1 MDSLRFVLEAPQLS
15 QTHKK
20 RPRLVTSCD
29 NCRLKKIKCV
39 QVKSQP
45 RCEACETGNTPCQ
58 FRDRERYFA
67 ERSRIVTGASAGSSP
82 AHSRR
87 SSSQSIDPTVP
98 PPARGDPLDASGW
111 YSGTQS
117 SPDNGHPSRYASSS
131 PSYSLSSSPQSNP
144 DQWFSSPIMEP
155 ARPHYERQPSYAS
168 PLPQLGNATSRGDY
182 SHYAIPDA
190 LGAQRDRAAASQ
202 ALPLFDSRHGTMPH
216 PTMLI
221 HLVQVFFECFSRNF
235 PFLQYEDVSRRVFN
249 GTLSPLLA
257 NSIASLAA
265 RYSQSSDVLARGT
278 TAVSNTYADA
288 AKRLLHDS
296 SHVPY
301 IEILHAVI
309 VLAWSEYKAG
319 RVAGPTEYSQ
329 MATKLAMSLGLGNDV
344 VSQTSSERERT
355 LLRST
360 WTSVVQLQQIAAS
373 RA

>member
-1 MDSLRFVLEAPQLS
+1 MDGLRFVLEAPQLS

-39 QVKSQP
+39 QVKAHP
-45 RCEACETGNTPCQ
+45 RCEACESGNTPCQ

-67 ERSRIVTGASAGSSP
+67 ERSRIVTGSSAGPSP

-87 SSSQSIDPTVP
+87 SSTQSIEPSAVSPT
-98 PPARGDPLDASGW
+98 RGDSTDASSW
-111 YSGTQS
+111 YTGAQS
-117 SPDNGHPSRYASSS
+117 SSDSGHPSRYASSS

-144 DQWFSSPIMEP
+144 DQWFASPLMGST
-155 ARPHYERQPSYAS
+155 RPHYERWFSRDYASYAI
-168 PLPQLGNATSRGDY
+168 ADTS
-182 SHYAIPDA
+182 S
-190 LGAQRDRAAASQ
+190 AQRDRVVSQ
-202 ALPLFDSRHGTMPH
+202 VLPLFDSRQGNMPH
-216 PTMLI
+216 PTILV
-221 HLVQVFFECFSRNF
+221 HLVQVFFECFARNF
-235 PFLQYEDVSRRVFN
+235 PFLQYDDVSRRV
-249 GTLSPLLA
+249 
-257 NSIASLAA
+257 IASLAA
-265 RYSQSSDVLARGT
+265 RYSQSSDVLTRGA
-278 TAVSNTYADA
+278 TAVSNAYADA
-288 AKRLLHDS
+288 AKGLLHDS

-309 VLAWSEYKAG
+309 VLAWGEYKAG

-344 VSQTSSERERT
+344 VGQNSSERERT
-355 LLRST
+355 LLSST

>member
-1 MDSLRFVLEAPQLS
+1 VHS
-15 QTHKK
+15 
-20 RPRLVTSCD
+20 VTA
-29 NCRLKKIKCV
+29 
-39 QVKSQP
+39 Q
-45 RCEACETGNTPCQ
+45 
-58 FRDRERYFA
+58 
-67 ERSRIVTGASAGSSP
+67 
-82 AHSRR
+82 
-87 SSSQSIDPTVP
+87 
-98 PPARGDPLDASGW
+98 AR
-111 YSGTQS
+111 
-117 SPDNGHPSRYASSS
+117 
-131 PSYSLSSSPQSNP
+131 
-144 DQWFSSPIMEP
+144 
-155 ARPHYERQPSYAS
+155 
-168 PLPQLGNATSRGDY
+168 
-182 SHYAIPDA
+182 
-190 LGAQRDRAAASQ
+190 Q

-216 PTMLI
+216 PTMLM

-235 PFLQYEDVSRRVFN
+235 PFLQYEDVSRRVLN

-265 RYSQSSDVLARGT
+265 RYSQSSDVLVRGA
-278 TAVSNTYADA
+278 TAVSNAYGDA

-344 VSQTSSERERT
+344 VGQTSSERERT